1 MDIHDNARTTRR
13 SRMLMAQRLASGWSV
28 AAVAQAQGVTPR
40 TVRKWRDRYAAEGA
54 AGLVDRS
61 SRPHSSPNR
70 LTDSQEAEIVAL
82 RRQRLTGPAI
92 ARRLNRPVSTV
103 GVVLRRAGLGRL
115 GALDPKPS
123 IIRYQRDNPGYH
135 A

>member
-1 MDIHDNARTTRR
+1 MDLHDNARTTPH
-13 SRMLMAQRLASGWSV
+13 SRMLMVQRLAGGWSIATV
-28 AAVAQAQGVTPR
+28 AAAQGVTPR

-115 GALDPKPS
+115 GALDPK
-123 IIRYQRDNPGYH
+123 
-135 A
+135 